1 MRSQFRERYM
11 MAKSVRGC
19 CNKELDSLELSQA
32 DTFIEFCFE
41 MECAHKYEGKDVLTE
56 WRLHKA
62 QYCGI
67 MDTIIYD
74 FGHFSRHDASHSIS
88 ILETMELVIGD
99 ERIVKLSRGDL
110 WLLLECAYSH
120 DIGMA
125 VTGSELYELWRNP
138 DFKEYLLNCLSSKD
152 PDEKEAAQY
161 YQDMDD
167 ALRKKEYNNEEKKD
181 KDIFSDIW
189 PARIVNYV
197 KWLVTGY
204 IRRLHSKRN
213 SLVRKRIIQLQDKK
227 VPQRLYEMAA
237 LISELHGEDFE
248 ELLNQL
254 NYEEKGIRAESI
266 YPRFAAAMLRLGD
279 VLDVENNRFSEFA
292 VEHMTQMPYE
302 SILHKM
308 KHESITHIVISPEVI
323 QLEAESDD
331 MNVCRC
337 AQRWFDLVNKEV
349 EDLIYGWN
357 EIAPP
362 ALLGCTLKRS
372 QCYVYFVNESNT
384 RVRYEL
390 AKQKYFEVDKD
401 KLTDLMT
408 GTNIY
413 SNKMD
418 FIREYL
424 QNAMDATRIQM
435 WMDIKKGLYEDFI
448 DPQIVRDENLQ
459 PFDIPKEVYDKYSVV
474 LKVEDIPGDYEN
486 ILIVIED
493 DGIGMEKD
501 CISVISTIGTGWR
514 GRKKYDRIIK
524 EMPRWMR
531 PTGGFGIG
539 IQSAFMV
546 TQSVKVLTQTSE
558 EVSGRKITLNS
569 PKRGSEVI
577 AEEYVL
583 GRHGTTVEMK
593 VPREIFLKWN
603 ASIKKDDLV
612 EYEAV
617 SINNP
622 YVSKDETVFEK
633 EKQLFYIKEVLA
645 EYLGQIIPRPF
656 VNVKVKVSGY
666 KADLFTLH
674 EIDYSKE
681 KSALTPGKYIILNES
696 NSSKD
701 RRKKLEIWDCQNN
714 VFVQMS
720 LRKDEKRSGI
730 ICFKDVRMTETAI
743 APKILLDY
751 MKFYIDFLGIKVKES
766 MKIHRNAFREGF
778 KFEAYVMQY
787 LQQYL
792 RFQFFTPENG
802 GREMCLIQMM
812 YLKLNKEAREFY
824 EQKIERAK
832 ESYSNAFLNGFTI
845 TVDTEE
851 KQLENPDN
859 SQVTDGSQLQTP
871 KEAQDTGGDEFGNAL
886 AAIGNGTI
894 QIDETKFSLFDIY
907 NKYFKEDPD
916 TKEEKMFLVT
926 ARSRESYIGE
936 FDFSYNSND
945 IQSAYIRRKNS
956 SQTNNDDT
964 KDIEATANEK
974 EKEKIVDCLLEQ
986 GMIEDDFLW
995 KLLSQNHEFS
1005 RKKIRLTY
1013 RTKKDDPLSTI
1024 VFWQFKRKVETVDH
1038 NGSLEFFY
1046 EMSWEQRRDA
1056 FFKDYPKEYASL
1068 AVSEIPYLE
1077 KQIGDNDTFV
1087 IPPMSGKWISEYRQK
1102 MDYDRSM
1109 GRKTVSKQMFVEMV
1123 MGQDIDHP
1131 TEYFGYLMH
1140 WVMNNAVDK
1149 NVRGDAQAVWNLY
1162 RKYVYGIYDINLS
1175 PFKRITERKDEE

>member
-633 EKQLFYIKEVLA
+633 EKQLFYIKEVLGQ
-645 EYLGQIIPRPF
+645 YLKQIIPRPF

-666 KADLFTLH
+666 KASLFTLH
-674 EIDYSKE
+674 EINYSKE
-681 KSALTPGKYIILNES
+681 KSALIDGKYIILN
-696 NSSKD
+696 
-701 RRKKLEIWDCQNN
+701 
-714 VFVQMS
+714 
-720 LRKDEKRSGI
+720 
-730 ICFKDVRMTETAI
+730 
-743 APKILLDY
+743 
-751 MKFYIDFLGIKVKES
+751 
-766 MKIHRNAFREGF
+766 
-778 KFEAYVMQY
+778 
-787 LQQYL
+787 
-792 RFQFFTPENG
+792 
-802 GREMCLIQMM
+802 
-812 YLKLNKEAREFY
+812 
-824 EQKIERAK
+824 
-832 ESYSNAFLNGFTI
+832 
-845 TVDTEE
+845 
-851 KQLENPDN
+851 
-859 SQVTDGSQLQTP
+859 
-871 KEAQDTGGDEFGNAL
+871 
-886 AAIGNGTI
+886 
-894 QIDETKFSLFDIY
+894 
-907 NKYFKEDPD
+907 
-916 TKEEKMFLVT
+916 
-926 ARSRESYIGE
+926 
-936 FDFSYNSND
+936 
-945 IQSAYIRRKNS
+945 
-956 SQTNNDDT
+956 
-964 KDIEATANEK
+964 
-974 EKEKIVDCLLEQ
+974 
-986 GMIEDDFLW
+986 
-995 KLLSQNHEFS
+995 
-1005 RKKIRLTY
+1005 
-1013 RTKKDDPLSTI
+1013 
-1024 VFWQFKRKVETVDH
+1024 
-1038 NGSLEFFY
+1038 
-1046 EMSWEQRRDA
+1046 
-1056 FFKDYPKEYASL
+1056 
-1068 AVSEIPYLE
+1068 
-1077 KQIGDNDTFV
+1077 
-1087 IPPMSGKWISEYRQK
+1087 
-1102 MDYDRSM
+1102 
-1109 GRKTVSKQMFVEMV
+1109 
-1123 MGQDIDHP
+1123 
-1131 TEYFGYLMH
+1131 
-1140 WVMNNAVDK
+1140 
-1149 NVRGDAQAVWNLY
+1149 
-1162 RKYVYGIYDINLS
+1162 
-1175 PFKRITERKDEE
+1175 

>member
-633 EKQLFYIKEVLA
+633 EKQLFYIKEVLGQ
-645 EYLGQIIPRPF
+645 YLKQIIPRPF

-666 KADLFTLH
+666 KASLFTLH
-674 EIDYSKE
+674 EINYSKE
-681 KSALTPGKYIILNES
+681 KSALIDGKYIILNELN
-696 NSSKD
+696 NSGD
-701 RRKKLEIWDCQNN
+701 GRRKLEIWDCQNN
-714 VFVQMS
+714 VFVQIS
-720 LRKDEKRSGI
+720 LKEGKKGRGI
-730 ICFKDVRMTETAI
+730 VCFKDVRMTETAI
-743 APKILLDY
+743 APKILLDQLD
-751 MKFYIDFLGIKVKES
+751 FYIDFLGIKVKES

-778 KFEAYVMQY
+778 KFEAYVMRY
-787 LQQYL
+787 LQLYL
-792 RFQFFTPENG
+792 QSHFFEPEVS
-802 GREMCLIQMM
+802 EICLIQMM
-812 YLKLNKEAREFY
+812 YLNLNKEARDFY
-824 EQKIERAK
+824 KQKIEKAK
-832 ESYSNAFLNGFTI
+832 DSYSNVFLIGFTI

-851 KQLENPDN
+851 KKFENPDN
-859 SQVTDGSQLQTP
+859 LQVTDGSPLQTLE
-871 KEAQDTGGDEFGNAL
+871 KAQDIGGDEFGSAL
-886 AAIGNGTI
+886 AAIGNGTVKI
-894 QIDETKFSLFDIY
+894 IGKKFSLFDIY

-916 TKEEKMFLVT
+916 DKDEKMFLVT
-926 ARSRESYIGE
+926 TKSRESYTGE
-936 FDFSYNSND
+936 KGIFCNMSD
-945 IQSAYIRRKNS
+945 IQNAYIRRMHS
-956 SQTNNDDT
+956 SQTDHDDIKNVEKGT
-964 KDIEATANEK
+964 ENEK
-974 EKEKIVDCLLEQ
+974 EKEKIMDCLLEQ
-986 GMIEDDFLW
+986 GVIDDDFLW

-1005 RKKIRLTY
+1005 RQKIRLTY
-1013 RTKKDDPLSTI
+1013 RIKKDDPLSTI

-1162 RKYVYGIYDINLS
+1162 CKYVYGIYDINLS
-1175 PFKRITERKDEE
+1175 PFKRITERKDEK